1 MTYSPNSQSN
11 DPSGSQSSADA
22 KTRTPRS
29 APSYYQV
36 LGLKPN
42 ASVQEIRRAYR
53 DLSKL
58 YHPDTTKLESAIAI
72 PKFQALN
79 EAYATLSSPEKRLTY
94 DYKVGYSRI
103 SVMQPLSSQRPQN
116 SSTATHDWSS
126 SAYLDPNDR
135 PLSAGELF
143 ALFILGV
150 TFVGC
155 LILVVTIALTKGEIG
170 LPSLET
176 LNSHQGLEASLNSSS
191 APSLEQPSVQLDS
204 PLDEHPLPEL
214 PQTPWLIRKTPTP

>member
-1 MTYSPNSQSN
+1 MTHSPNARSN
-11 DPSGSQSSADA
+11 QDATADA
-22 KTRTPRS
+22 KTRTVGS
-29 APSYYQV
+29 VPSYYQL

-58 YHPDTTKLESAIAI
+58 YHPDTTALDSAIAI

-94 DYKVGYSRI
+94 DYKIGYSRL
-103 SVMQPLSSQRPQN
+103 SVMQPLSNQRPQD
-116 SSTATHDWSS
+116 SGGEAHDWSS

-150 TFVGC
+150 TFIGC
-155 LILVVTIALTKGEIG
+155 LILVITIALTKGDIDI
-170 LPSLET
+170 PNLET
-176 LNSHQGLEASLNSSS
+176 LNSHETLEAPDDSS
-191 APSLEQPSVQLDS
+191 AVNPQEPPSVQLDA
-204 PLDEHPLPEL
+204 PLNQRSSPEL
-214 PQTPWLIRKTPTP
+214 PQTPWLIRKTPTI